1 MAGLFEE
8 DTTEYKFFASA
19 QAILD
24 TYKAANLALSSAP
37 PPFNFLLMGATIAA
51 GLVNVAK
58 INATSTK
65 KAADGAYLEG
75 ASHAQGGI
83 MIEAEGGEAIINK
96 RSTAKYLPL
105 LSRINTE
112 FGGVP
117 FAERGMYVPTM
128 PDFGGISGAKY
139 QDMLGQQLNDMYNKI
154 TQIPVTVLEKD
165 ITSTQRR
172 ARVAQSQGNA

>member
-1 MAGLFEE
+1 MKG
-8 DTTEYKFFASA
+8 
-19 QAILD
+19 
-24 TYKAANLALSSAP
+24 
-37 PPFNFLLMGATIAA
+37 
-51 GLVNVAK
+51 
-58 INATSTK
+58 
-65 KAADGAYLEG
+65 G
-75 ASHAQGGI
+75 ASNRNG
-83 MIEAEGGEAIINK
+83 
-96 RSTAKYLPL
+96 RY
-105 LSRINTE
+105 
-112 FGGVP
+112 